1 MNTIYKSIAL
11 LLTMSLSYGLS
22 AQQLPVLNH
31 YLYNPYLYNPARTGD
46 NGIGSLNFNFK
57 RQWTSMPYAP
67 ITGALSVEAAVPN
80 TDMGVGAMF
89 YSDRTH
95 IINRV
100 GGMGTYAY
108 HIPFSKDYDHHLSA
122 GMSLGFINQSF
133 DFAAATVENEND
145 DAILGDEARG
155 TAFDFSFGLNYRWK
169 DLNVGMSMM
178 QGLNNQIRFLD
189 ALGEQANYVN
199 TRHFMVNASYGFEFG
214 ETKDFYV
221 EPNVMTRI
229 IPGLPLQLEVNALM
243 AWRKTFWLGLGY
255 RSSNNETSTSA
266 ITTSLGVQLK
276 ERIFFAYTFEMGAD
290 ATLNNALGTQH
301 EVMIAY
307 RFKKKDDG
315 EIVNMRHEI
324 EKLKEKDLFLEEK
337 IVETNKRVDTLVQNS
352 EAMAGQIADLEKT
365 TADLKENGAMSK
377 ELKDKLAEH
386 DALLQA
392 QQEAITK
399 NREDIDELRELVKKQ
414 PLKYKNLGTINFANA
429 SANLNAGEKSKLDAL
444 KDALKGKP
452 DATIYLYGN
461 ASTDGDPNDNLML
474 SSKRCIAVRKYMV
487 ELGMSGDQII
497 LLPMGQENTQEGT
510 DQVNPNDRRVDIMLS
525 ED

>member
-11 LLTMSLSYGLS
+11 LLAMSFSYGLS

-108 HIPFSKDYDHHLSA
+108 HIPFSKDYPHRLSA

-133 DFAAATVENEND
+133 DFESATVQDQNDNE
-145 DAILGDEARG
+145 ILGDEARG
-155 TAFDFSFGLNYRWK
+155 TAFDFSMGLNYRWR
-169 DLNVGMSMM
+169 DLNVGLSMM

-189 ALGEQANYVN
+189 ALGEQTNYVN
-199 TRHFMVNASYGFEFG
+199 TRHFMVNASYGIEFG
-214 ETKDFYV
+214 ENDDFYV
-221 EPNVMTRI
+221 EPNLMARI
-229 IPGLPLQLEVNALM
+229 VPGLPLQIEANALM
-243 AWRKTFWLGLGY
+243 AWRKTLWLGLGY

-290 ATLNNALGTQH
+290 AALNNALGTQH

-315 EIVNMRHEI
+315 EMMSMKHEI
-324 EKLKEKDLFLEEK
+324 EMLKEKDRSLEEK
-337 IVETNKRVDTLVQNS
+337 IDETNKRVDTLSQNS
-352 EAMAGQIADLEKT
+352 DKMADQIAELEKT
-365 TADLKENGAMSK
+365 TADLKENGAVSK
-377 ELKDKLAEH
+377 ELQDKLDAH
-386 DALLQA
+386 DALLKA
-392 QQEAITK
+392 QQDAINK
-399 NREDIDELRELVKKQ
+399 NRKDIDELRDLIKKQ
-414 PLKYKNLGTINFANA
+414 PLKYKNLGTINFGNA
-429 SANLNAGEKSKLDAL
+429 SADLSAGEKSKLDAL
-444 KDALKGKP
+444 KGALEGKP

-461 ASTDGDPNDNLML
+461 ASTDGDPNQNLLL
-474 SSKRCIAVRKYMV
+474 SSKRCIAVRKYLV
-487 ELGMSGDQII
+487 GLGLPANQII
-497 LLPMGQENTQEGT
+497 LLPMGQENTQSGT
-510 DQVNPNDRRVDIMLS
+510 TDVNASDRRVDIMLS
-525 ED
+525 AD